1 MLPFTDV
8 TTLDAFD
15 RPAAG
20 SRVRRLEVEV
30 LMQAIM
36 ALHRAELLTDAE
48 YAAKRHRLSTRL

>member
-15 RPAAG
+15 RPATG
-20 SRVRRLEVEV
+20 SRVRRLEAEV
-30 LMQAIM
+30 LMQAIT

-48 YAAKRHRLSTRL
+48 YVAKRHRLSARL